1 MISAE
6 EAPAGASSA
15 GYRFSRGAV
24 EKARS
29 IVRKTSYWFNWVA
42 GLALVGLM
50 LLTCADVIGRALNS
64 PVPGTYEIVGFLG
77 SLVTSFAL
85 AYTYVQGGHTAI
97 EYVVERLPARTHN
110 WVRAVTALVGA
121 ALFTL
126 LAWRSF
132 VYGTSLWQSGSVSL
146 TEKIPFY
153 PFVYGLGVACVPLVL
168 LLLLDTVKAM
178 KLAVHR

>member
-1 MISAE
+1 MIRAE
-6 EAPAGASSA
+6 ETPTGASSA
-15 GYRFSRGAV
+15 GYRFSRGSV

-50 LLTCADVIGRALNS
+50 LLTCADVIGRALNA

-77 SLVTSFAL
+77 TMITAFAL

-97 EYVVERLPARTHN
+97 EYLVDRLPERAHN
-110 WVRAVTALVGA
+110 WLRVVTTLVSA
-121 ALFTL
+121 ALFTMI
-126 LAWRSF
+126 AWRSF
-132 VYGTSLWQSGSVSL
+132 VYGTALWQSGSVSL

-153 PFVYGLGVACVPLVL
+153 PFVFGVGVACIPLVL
-168 LLLLDTVKAM
+168 LLLLDTAKA
-178 KLAVHR
+178 LTQAVRR

>member
-1 MISAE
+1 VIRAE
-6 EAPAGASSA
+6 AAPTGAASA
-15 GYRFSRGAV
+15 GSRFSVRIL
-24 EKARS
+24 EKARA
-29 IVRKTSYWFNWVA
+29 IVRRTRYWFNWVA

-50 LLTCADVIGRALNS
+50 LLTCADVIGRALNM

-77 SLVTSFAL
+77 TTITAFAL

-97 EYVVERLPARTHN
+97 EYLVDRLPERAHN
-110 WVRAVTALVGA
+110 WVRAVNAFVGA
-121 ALFTL
+121 ALFTM

-132 VYGTSLWQSGSVSL
+132 VYGTLLLQSGSVSL

-168 LLLLDTVKAM
+168 LLLLDMVKA
-178 KLAVHR
+178 LTQAVKR

>member
-1 MISAE
+1 
-6 EAPAGASSA
+6 
-15 GYRFSRGAV
+15 V

-29 IVRKTSYWFNWVA
+29 IVHRTSYWFNWVA

-50 LLTCADVIGRALNS
+50 LLTCADVIGRALNA

-77 SLVTSFAL
+77 SMVTAFAL

-97 EYVVERLPARTHN
+97 EYLVERLPSRAHA
-110 WVRAVTALVGA
+110 WVRAVTALIGA

-132 VYGTSLWQSGSVSL
+132 VYGTSLWLSGEVSL

-153 PFVYGLGVACVPLVL
+153 PFVYGVGVACIPLVL
-168 LLLLDTVKAM
+168 LLLLDTAKA
-178 KLAVHR
+178 LTQAVRR